1 MKKGALSFALVILA
15 ACASR
20 QAGGKSTVR
29 VHVMPAN
36 DLVIRNGERL
46 EELTRGAMDR
56 FASGARDLSVLIEF
70 KGIGQEEVRPRGGQ
84 YTQPLLFSA
93 RGSYAI
99 TGADGVVIEKGNL
112 PRTGTPTETQSLV
125 EAATYLGRRVGAIR
139 SASGS

>member
-1 MKKGALSFALVILA
+1 MKKGLLLLALMLLA
-15 ACASR
+15 ACASHPAAR
-20 QAGGKSTVR
+20 KSAVR

-36 DLVIRNGERL
+36 DVVIRNGERL

-56 FASGARDLSVLIEF
+56 FAPDVRDLSVFIEF
-70 KGIGQEEVRPRGGQ
+70 KGIGQEEVRPRAGQ

-99 TGADGVVIEKGNL
+99 TGADGAVIENGNL

-125 EAATYLGRRVGAIR
+125 EAATYLGRRIKAMR
-139 SASGS
+139 SPNGS